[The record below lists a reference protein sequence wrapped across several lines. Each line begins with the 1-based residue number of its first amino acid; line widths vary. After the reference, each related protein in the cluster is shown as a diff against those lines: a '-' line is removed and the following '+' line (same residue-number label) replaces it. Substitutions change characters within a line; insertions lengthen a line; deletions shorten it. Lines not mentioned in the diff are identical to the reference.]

1 MGKAVPSGPRFIG
14 SEIYRASSYG
24 SRHPLAIPRVSTVI
38 DLCRLLGW
46 LPDESY
52 IDSPRAT
59 PAQLARFHDP
69 DYVAAVMT
77 AEREQRASEAVKARF
92 NIGLNGNPVFP
103 EIFRRPAT
111 ACGASILAGELL
123 GDGGAGTPAPV
134 APAPVAPTP
143 GVPTI
148 VFSPAGGTHHGQ
160 RDRAS
165 GFCFFNDPVLA
176 ILTLLDQGLERV
188 FYLDVDAHH
197 GDGVQIA
204 LQDNP
209 RVATLSVHE
218 AGRWPMGPSNGSKGL
233 GTAEDRGRGR
243 ARNLPVPPGFND
255 AEMDLVLEQAIFP
268 SLESFDPSAVVL
280 QCGADG
286 LADDPMSKLALSN
299 RALWRVVA
307 AVKARAPRLLVL
319 GGGGYNPWSV
329 ARCWAGVWATLA
341 GHSIPERLPE
351 PGEALLRRIAWRH
364 RLGRTPPPHWF
375 ETLADPTQP
384 QAVREEVR
392 QIVRLVMAEPLVEN
406 GPP

>member
-1 MGKAVPSGPRFIG
+1 MTQAAPSGPRFIG

-69 DYVAAVMT
+69 DYVAAVIT

-123 GDGGAGTPAPV
+123 AGAGTPSA
-134 APAPVAPTP
+134 
-143 GVPTI
+143 GGPTI

-160 RDRAS
+160 CDRAS
-165 GFCFFNDPVLA
+165 GFCYFNDPVLA
-176 ILTLLDQGLERV
+176 ILTLLDRGLERV

-204 LQDNP
+204 LQDHP

-218 AGRWPMGPSNGSKGL
+218 AGRWPMGPRDGSKAL
-233 GTAEDRGRGR
+233 GAAEDRGGGR

-255 AEMDLVLEQAIFP
+255 AEMDLVLEQAILP
-268 SLESFDPSAVVL
+268 TLESFDPAAVVL

-341 GHSIPERLPE
+341 GHPIPERLPE
-351 PGEALLRRIAWRH
+351 PAVSLLRQIAWRH
-364 RLGRTPPPHWF
+364 RLGRTPPAHWF
-375 ETLADPTQP
+375 ESLADPTPP
-384 QAVREEVR
+384 QAVRAEVR

-406 GPP
+406 GSP